1 MTSYHQ
7 TKIKKIRN
15 NIKTEIFSSHVNK
28 YKIFIV
34 LKFSLNTI
42 SGILKA

>member
-28 YKIFIV
+28 YKNIHSIKVFI
-34 LKFSLNTI
+34 KHNIGHS
-42 SGILKA
+42 